1 MIMNYFLLKTMLRN
15 FLNNKSQISPIL
27 YLTFNMVRIFLIFF
41 SFLCFINSANATWV
55 VKELSDNQIAAYVK
69 GENNLNNRMIFFF
82 RKENCTKPAHYFV
95 LNQTSEK
102 DEVPVLINGTEL
114 KLPITKTGKTELG
127 KDLIFLFKG
136 YNLPDLFVNYY
147 SKNDQVNLKIKN
159 TNFEENFDVS
169 SIQAVFDGAMKLCLE

>member
-1 MIMNYFLLKTMLRN
+1 MQNYIFKT
-15 FLNNKSQISPIL
+15 FLNMKKIL
-27 YLTFNMVRIFLIFF
+27 LCTLLTL
-41 SFLCFINSANATWV
+41 LCLSSANATWI

-102 DEVPVLINGTEL
+102 DEAPVLINGTEL

-169 SIQAVFDGAMKLCLE
+169 SIQAVFDGAMELCLE

>member
-1 MIMNYFLLKTMLRN
+1 MVGWNGWMGFVVGTRWQNTN
-15 FLNNKSQISPIL
+15 GSWENK
-27 YLTFNMVRIFLIFF
+27 
-41 SFLCFINSANATWV
+41 
-55 VKELSDNQIAAYVK
+55 
-69 GENNLNNRMIFFF
+69 
-82 RKENCTKPAHYFV
+82 
-95 LNQTSEK
+95 TSEK

-169 SIQAVFDGAMKLCLE
+169 SIQAVFDGAMELCIK

>member
-1 MIMNYFLLKTMLRN
+1 
-15 FLNNKSQISPIL
+15 
-27 YLTFNMVRIFLIFF
+27 MVRIFLILF

-55 VKELSDNQIAAYVK
+55 VKELSDNQIAAYVN
-69 GENNLNNRMIFFF
+69 GENNLNNRMLFFF

-127 KDLIFLFKG
+127 KNLVFLFKG

-169 SIQAVFDGAMKLCLE
+169 SIQAVFDGAMELCLE

>member
-1 MIMNYFLLKTMLRN
+1 MSLI
-15 FLNNKSQISPIL
+15 LNLSL
-27 YLTFNMVRIFLIFF
+27 NMVRIFLILF

-55 VKELSDNQIAAYVK
+55 VKELIDNQIAAYVR

-114 KLPITKTGKTELG
+114 KLPVTKTGKTKLG

-169 SIQAVFDGAMKLCLE
+169 SIQAVFDGAMELCLE

>member
-1 MIMNYFLLKTMLRN
+1 MSLI
-15 FLNNKSQISPIL
+15 LNLSL
-27 YLTFNMVRIFLIFF
+27 NMVRIFLILF
-41 SFLCFINSANATWV
+41 SFLCFSNPANATWV

-95 LNQTSEK
+95 LNKTSEK

-169 SIQAVFDGAMKLCLE
+169 SIQPVFDGAMELCLE

>member
-1 MIMNYFLLKTMLRN
+1 
-15 FLNNKSQISPIL
+15 
-27 YLTFNMVRIFLIFF
+27 
-41 SFLCFINSANATWV
+41 
-55 VKELSDNQIAAYVK
+55 
-69 GENNLNNRMIFFF
+69 MIFFF

-136 YNLPDLFVNYY
+136 YNLPDTFVNYY

-169 SIQAVFDGAMKLCLE
+169 SIQAVFDGAMELCLE